1 MALGASPVVR
11 PLPLGTR
18 TIEPTPVV
26 LVLLPSTLRPDQL
39 RGEHPTTDVGRHEMA
54 PDYPI
59 ERFDPLLRDLITWDL
74 VVKTRT
80 SGQWLLSDSAEQ
92 RLDEL
97 VEWSSPVDSEQ
108 MVYFDHHC
116 ADCPGHIRTRLHGGL
131 YLCDRCRELRATPLV
146 DNRGSGAAETGKHR
160 RIGTMV
166 TFAVFLVLGIV
177 GTAAV
182 IAVTRQPSSS
192 TSLGNTG
199 TGVGVVSD
207 PSQLS
212 CHPSGIGVD
221 HVCRLMFQD
230 LHRGSRAGYRVC
242 FSSPA
247 PDAILGTTGRCSITN
262 SYGQADG
269 VFIAERAGTAT
280 VTATETSAASVA
292 EGTVKLTITV
302 STASGSAR
310 R

>member
-1 MALGASPVVR
+1 
-11 PLPLGTR
+11 
-18 TIEPTPVV
+18 
-26 LVLLPSTLRPDQL
+26 
-39 RGEHPTTDVGRHEMA
+39 MA

-74 VVKTRT
+74 VVKT

-97 VEWSSPVDSEQ
+97 VEWSGPVDSEQ
-108 MVYFDHHC
+108 MVYFDHQC
-116 ADCPGHIRTRLHGGL
+116 ADCHGHIRTRLYGGL
-131 YLCDRCRELRATPLV
+131 YLCDGCSELRATSLV
-146 DNRGSGAAETGKHR
+146 DNRGSVAAETGKHR

-166 TFAVFLVLGIV
+166 TFAVFFVLAVV

-182 IAVTRQPSSS
+182 LAVTRPSSS

-221 HVCRLMFQD
+221 RVCRLMFQD

-247 PDAILGTTGRCSITN
+247 PNAVLGTTGRCSITN

-269 VFIAERAGTAT
+269 AFIAERAGTAT

-302 STASGSAR
+302 STVSGSAR